1 LTIVKIE
8 GSAGREPC
16 LSPAV
21 GRNMAATMNSNRFIV
36 TVIGCDRTGIVAKVA
51 TVMTDYSVN
60 IVDISQT
67 IMQDIFTMIMLVQSP
82 KDGFDL
88 ADFQGAM
95 DSAAKELG
103 VEVKVQHEDAFRY
116 MHRI

>member
-1 LTIVKIE
+1 
-8 GSAGREPC
+8 
-16 LSPAV
+16 
-21 GRNMAATMNSNRFIV
+21 MNSNRFIV
-36 TVIGCDRTGIVAKVA
+36 TVIGCDRTGIVAKIA
-51 TVMTDYSVN
+51 TVMSDHKVN

-82 KDGFDL
+82 KEGFDL
-88 ADFQGAM
+88 AVFQGAM
-95 DSAAKELG
+95 AQAASELG